1 MSEYILTV
9 KFAAQGTIYKHPDTG
24 KISSSSF
31 GHVWLEVRER
41 GQSLDSKPLLSTG
54 WNMGDSKLKAG
65 TDNISKNDWEA
76 YQESPGRF
84 INSLSI
90 GINREQLQKLQAYP
104 KLAATGKI
112 AGFRSVEPYQGGVLG
127 IGGSIGNILGKPP
140 RNTDTSYNIL
150 INSCIDYSG
159 QGLAHIGLAGK
170 NFDGSDS
177 ELMPHR
183 QIKDFLSE
191 MAKHSRSGITV
202 RLDGKTHTLQPGENV
217 SQFWEKI
224 APNWD
229 YVPYYMQNQ
238 NTGIQE
244 TMYAQSQFNQVDTD
258 KEASPFLAFATQ
270 NPASIEEIRQFGDAV
285 QDYGNQLKDQEMQLA
300 AEQSRSRG
308 MTISM

>member
-9 KFAAQGTIYKHPDTG
+9 KFAAPGTTYVDPKDG
-24 KISSSSF
+24 KVSRSSV
-31 GHVWLEVRER
+31 GHVWLEVRGR
-41 GQSLDSKPLLSTG
+41 GQSLDSAPLLSTG

-65 TDNISKNDWEA
+65 LDNRSITDWKA
-76 YQESPGRF
+76 YRESPSHF

-104 KLAATGKI
+104 ELAATGKI

-127 IGGSIGNILGKPP
+127 IGGSIGDILGKPP
-140 RNTDTSYNIL
+140 RNTDTAYNIL
-150 INSCIDYSG
+150 TNSCIDYSG

-170 NFDGSDS
+170 NFDGNPQ
-177 ELMPHR
+177 LMPHR

-191 MAKHSRSGITV
+191 MATHNQSGITV